1 MIYRQKR
8 RHRKVFWSAV
18 WPNVVLW
25 FFKILSANINKGG
38 SFHFSARGWRE
49 CIPLPLR
56 TDIGYRPAHMGA
68 ITNCVTSIVFFF
80 I

>member
-38 SFHFSARGWRE
+38 SFHFQSVDGENAYLCCSGPRSG
-49 CIPLPLR
+49 
-56 TDIGYRPAHMGA
+56 IGLHIWERSQ
-68 ITNCVTSIVFFF
+68 TV
-80 I
+80 